1 LFLKC
6 ISDFFKGILTL
17 ENWNDNKKAKKLR
30 EIITN
35 SLLNAVDI
43 GYKSPLTPEG
53 GTKKGIDIAY
63 NAKDLE
69 LLKRINDNIYT
80 FAAYKNYQTIK
91 ELGNYL
97 KDSNGDIRSFAD
109 FRKAVL
115 QDVHAKYNLQ
125 WLEAEYNTTYAQ
137 AQNASRW
144 TDFESNKDLFPMLKY
159 NTQRDANVRD
169 GHKVLQGIVAP
180 IDDEIWDRISPV
192 RAWQCRCYLTS
203 HQASEVTVTRDLP
216 DIPKLPKNS
225 PFSGG
230 NVGKTGV
237 VFGEQHPYFNVS
249 GEEKARI
256 KSVIEKENPTTIHSK
271 DRLQKTLSQIEN
283 KIKDETKEHGYAV
296 NQNGEVLF
304 SKVGSTEKVEMTEKE
319 KSLLKNCIF
328 THNHPDKISFLSTG
342 DIGFCVEY
350 DLYQIRAVV
359 GDVVHILTRPKTG
372 WTEDFIKKY
381 GILFQKLYFDNED
394 KYEEQGIITFEES
407 FEFKKNG
414 IVKELIKKLKLNFQ
428 TQKL

>member
-1 LFLKC
+1 MTSFKKMSSLNEIVCCDSQPNDFHIPPESENNLLNLFLKC

-43 GYKSPLTPEG
+43 GYKEG
-53 GTKKGIDIAY
+53 KNNLNLAY

-97 KDSNGDIRSFAD
+97 KDTNGDIRSFAD

-115 QDVHAKYNLQ
+115 QDVHTKYNLQ

-144 TDFESNKDLFPMLKY
+144 VGFEANKDLFSMLKY
-159 NTQRDANVRD
+159 NTQLDANVSD
-169 GHKVLQGIVAP
+169 EHKILHGIVAH
-180 IDDEIWDRISPV
+180 IDDPIWDRISPV
-192 RAWQCRCYLTS
+192 RRIQCRCYLTS
-203 HQASEVTVTRDLP
+203 HQASEVTVTKVLP
-216 DIPKLPKNS
+216 DIPNLPKNS

-237 VFGEQHPYFNVS
+237 VFGENHPYFDVS
-249 GEEKARI
+249 SEDKERI
-256 KSVIEKENPTTIHSK
+256 KKVIN
-271 DRLQKTLSQIEN
+271 R
-283 KIKDETKEHGYAV
+283 
-296 NQNGEVLF
+296 
-304 SKVGSTEKVEMTEKE
+304 
-319 KSLLKNCIF
+319 
-328 THNHPDKISFLSTG
+328 
-342 DIGFCVEY
+342 
-350 DLYQIRAVV
+350 
-359 GDVVHILTRPKTG
+359 
-372 WTEDFIKKY
+372 
-381 GILFQKLYFDNED
+381 
-394 KYEEQGIITFEES
+394 
-407 FEFKKNG
+407 
-414 IVKELIKKLKLNFQ
+414 
-428 TQKL
+428 